1 MWLFAPIFKS
11 VIIYIEVVST
21 MNVGYVYDP
30 IYLEHDTGGHVENP
44 SRLIETISVLK
55 EAKLLDQLTNIPA
68 RAATEEELLEIH
80 TKPHI
85 QNIANFAKAGGGWL
99 DGDTVTSSHSYK
111 AALTAAGGLLN
122 ALDSVMNNDV
132 NSAFAL
138 VRPPGHHA
146 MERRAMGFCLFNNI
160 AVAAKQALKKYNLN
174 RVLIVDFDVHHGN
187 GTQDSFYD
195 DPNVLYFSTHLSPY
209 YPGTGSI
216 DQTGS
221 GAGLGYTLN
230 VPMPAWCG
238 DSEYLKVFDKALL
251 PAARRFQPQIIMVSA
266 GYDTH
271 WADQLAFMQMN
282 TAGFAKIS
290 GFLKDLAGEL
300 CDGKLL
306 FTLEG
311 GYNVEA
317 LAHSIR
323 ATFETLMGKTD
334 IGDPIGP
341 APERSSLPDIDSVID
356 AVLKT
361 HRLG

>member
-1 MWLFAPIFKS
+1 
-11 VIIYIEVVST
+11 

-30 IYLEHDTGGHVENP
+30 IYLEHDTGGHIENYT
-44 SRLIETISVLK
+44 RLTETLSVLK
-55 EAKLLDQLTNIPA
+55 ETKLLDQLTNIPA
-68 RAATEEELLEIH
+68 RAATEEELLEVH

-85 QNIANFAKAGGGWL
+85 QNVANSAKAGGGWL
-99 DGDTVTSSHSYK
+99 DGDTVTSPLSYK
-111 AALTAAGGLLN
+111 AALYAAGGLLS

-132 NSAFAL
+132 ASAFAL

-146 MERRAMGFCLFNNI
+146 TQRQAMGFCLFNNV
-160 AVAAKQALKKYNLN
+160 AVAAKQALAKYNLN

-195 DPNVLYFSTHLSPY
+195 NSNVLYFSTHLYPY

-221 GAGLGYTLN
+221 SAGLGYTQN

-238 DSEYLKVFDKALL
+238 DSQYMKVFDKVLL
-251 PAARRFQPQIIMVSA
+251 PAARRFQPQMIIVSA

-271 WADQLAFMQMN
+271 WSDHLAFMQMS
-282 TAGFAKIS
+282 TAGFAKITS
-290 GFLKDLAGEL
+290 YLKDLASEL
-300 CDGKLL
+300 CNGKLL

-311 GYNVEA
+311 GYNIEA
-317 LAHSIR
+317 LAQSIR
-323 ATFETLMGKTD
+323 ATFEVLMGKTD
-334 IGDPIGP
+334 ISDPIGP
-341 APERSSLPDIDSVID
+341 APERSSSPDIDSIID